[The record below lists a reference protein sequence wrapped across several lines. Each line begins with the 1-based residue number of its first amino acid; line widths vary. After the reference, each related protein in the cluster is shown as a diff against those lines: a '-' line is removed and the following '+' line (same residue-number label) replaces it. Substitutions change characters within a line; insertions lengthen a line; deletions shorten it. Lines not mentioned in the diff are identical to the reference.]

1 MAFGAL
7 DNFDR
12 VARGET
18 GGHRGHPFFDG
29 LVYETRLPELAIGV
43 HPHFTER
50 REAELLG
57 DVGVIEAD
65 AGDGSRLTAVP
76 FYARGNRGGGPDEF
90 EVWVTQ
96 EGAVPDNRDGAP
108 AWLYRPYR

>member
-1 MAFGAL
+1 M
-7 DNFDR
+7 
-12 VARGET
+12 
-18 GGHRGHPFFDG
+18 H
-29 LVYETRLPELAIGV
+29 
-43 HPHFTER
+43 
-50 REAELLG
+50 G
-57 DVGVIEAD
+57 DVVVIEVA

-76 FYARGNRGGGPDEF
+76 FYARGNRADGPDEF